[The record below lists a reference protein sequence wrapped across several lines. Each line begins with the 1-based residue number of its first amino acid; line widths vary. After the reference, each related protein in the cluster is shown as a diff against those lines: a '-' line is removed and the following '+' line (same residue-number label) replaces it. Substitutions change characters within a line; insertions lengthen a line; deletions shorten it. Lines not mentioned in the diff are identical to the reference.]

1 MKKHKILMMCML
13 CMSLAL
19 GMVGQASA
27 AGGVGSVTS
36 QSIKNK
42 ENQMNKAEKE
52 LDKLEDM
59 LSDVKAMKKSLE
71 SKKNNLKEYIKE
83 LDANL
88 EIILAKIA
96 ELEALI
102 LTKEAEIEQ
111 AEADLA
117 QALAMEST
125 QYEMLKKHIQMMYE
139 QGDMF
144 VYDVIISG
152 SGISDVLTKMEYVN
166 QFVEYDKQV
175 WDNYIMNRELVEY
188 CKMTLDAEK
197 VVLDEAKAGVESEK
211 AAMEE
216 LIAEKEAQ
224 IVIYDN
230 DIKTKEQAIQDYEE
244 YIAEQEEVIAA
255 LEKQIEE
262 ERKQLI
268 AQSGAVLTY
277 DGGKFVFPVAKYTRV
292 SSEFGWR
299 IHPTLGVNK
308 FHNGVDLASPSGTN
322 IYAAY
327 DGVVV
332 AATYSGTMGNYVM
345 INHGSGLYT
354 IYMHAS
360 KLYVKKD
367 DIVLRGNTIA
377 AVGSTGRSTGPHLHF
392 GVRKDGEYVSPW
404 NYISKKK

>member
-1 MKKHKILMMCML
+1 MKKRKILTMCML
-13 CMSLAL
+13 CVAL
-19 GMVGQASA
+19 SFGLVGQASA

-36 QSIKNK
+36 QSIKDK
-42 ENQMNKAEKE
+42 EKQMNKAEKE
-52 LDKLEDM
+52 LDQLEDM

-88 EIILAKIA
+88 DIILAKIA
-96 ELEALI
+96 ELENLI
-102 LTKEAEIEQ
+102 VTKEGEIAQ

-117 QALAMEST
+117 EALSMESQ

-152 SGISDVLTKMEYVN
+152 TGISDVLTKMEYVN

-175 WDNYIMNRELVEY
+175 WDSYIMNRELVEY

-216 LIAEKEAQ
+216 LIAEKEVQ
-224 IVIYDN
+224 ISAYDK
-230 DIKTKEQAIQDYEE
+230 DIQTKAAAIQEYEE

-308 FHNGVDLASPSGTN
+308 FHNGVDLASPTGTN

-392 GVRKDGEYVSPW
+392 GVRKDGTYVSPW
-404 NYISKKK
+404 NYISKK

>member
-1 MKKHKILMMCML
+1 MKRLKILIMCIL
-13 CMSLAL
+13 CTSLAL
-19 GMVGQASA
+19 GMASSTNA
-27 AGGVGSVTS
+27 AGGVGSITS
-36 QSIKNK
+36 QSIK
-42 ENQMNKAEKE
+42 EKE
-52 LDKLEDM
+52 SQIKNAENELDELEDM

-71 SKKNNLKEYIKE
+71 KKKGNLKEYILE
-83 LDANL
+83 LDADL
-88 EIILAKIA
+88 EIILGKIT
-96 ELEALI
+96 ELEQLI
-102 LTKEAEIEQ
+102 VTKEAEIAQ
-111 AEADLA
+111 AEIDLA
-117 QALAMEST
+117 NALTQESL

-152 SGISDVLTKMEYVN
+152 QGISDILTKMEYVN

-175 WDNYIMNRELVEY
+175 WDNYILNRELVEY
-188 CKMTLDAEK
+188 CKLTLDAEK
-197 VVLDEAKAGVESEK
+197 VVLDEAKSGIESEK
-211 AAMEE
+211 SALEE

-224 IVIYDN
+224 ITAYDN
-230 DIKTKEQAIQDYEE
+230 DIKNKEQAIKDYEE
-244 YIAEQEEVIAA
+244 YISEQEEVIAA
-255 LEKQIEE
+255 LEKQVEE

-277 DGGKFVFPVAKYTRV
+277 DGGAFVFPVAKYTRV

-308 FHNGVDLASPSGTN
+308 FHNGVDLASPTGTN

-327 DGVVV
+327 DGIVV
-332 AATYSGTMGNYVM
+332 AATYSSTMGNYVM

-392 GVRKDGEYVSPW
+392 GVRKDGTYVSPW
-404 NYISKKK
+404 NYISKK